1 MFEPQDRRLLFE
13 SLRPPAGYTLDR
25 AVGTTFSLDLLA
37 LLAVPL
43 AFTMFDRQD
52 DGDGRIADPLA
63 LLEAV
68 RRHADRMTV
77 FCQAGQTYVPRRSE
91 ALYGYLEGSVV
102 EVLPPNPTGLFHPKV
117 WILRF
122 SAPAGPILYRLLV
135 MSRNLTFDRSWDAML
150 VLDGELVGRKNAFA
164 KNHPLGDFVA
174 ALPSMAVHP
183 LPTPVRSDIDRIQDE
198 LRRVRFELPEG
209 FEDLSF
215 WPLGLTSGNRWPLGG
230 RIDRLLVIS
239 PFVTEGSLKRLTAAG
254 SEHVLVSR
262 LESLDALDQQC
273 LAPFASVRVLH
284 DGANPEPAGEIEA
297 TNEQASDTAEAQLDN
312 DSTLSGLHAKV
323 YVADAGWKARVWTGS
338 ANATDAAFNTNV
350 EFLVELTGSKSRC
363 GIDAALGD
371 QRDGLSFADLLQ
383 EYEPSEERA
392 SIDPEQQRLE
402 IVMEEARRQLARAG
416 LRAKVTPGEE
426 AELYY
431 LNLHLPKGGT
441 IDLPAAIQA
450 HCWPI
455 TLHEKARA
463 MPLGGTAGTR
473 LSQGEVARF
482 GPLSFEA
489 LTSFFAFALNASLGT
504 NEASA
509 RFVLNLPLEGAPEDR
524 SQRILRS
531 VLRNREQV
539 LRYLLLLLLA
549 DGGLDPRETLI
560 ATRLIGGD
568 GAGHATSTAG
578 LPLLEALI
586 RALHRNPGQLD
597 QIARLVDDLE
607 RTPEG
612 RELLPDGFDTVWRPI
627 WAARRELG
635 R

>member
-1 MFEPQDRRLLFE
+1 MLEPQDRRLLFE

-52 DGDGRIADPLA
+52 DGGSRIADPLA

-68 RRHADRMTV
+68 RRHADRITV

-117 WILRF
+117 WVLRF
-122 SAPAGPILYRLLV
+122 SAPAGPVLYRLLV
-135 MSRNLTFDRSWDAML
+135 MSRNLTFDRSWDVML
-150 VLDGELVGRKNAFA
+150 VLDGELVDRKNAFA

-254 SEHVLVSR
+254 REHVLVSR

-312 DSTLSGLHAKV
+312 DSTLSGLHAKI
-323 YVADAGWKARVWTGS
+323 YAADAGWKARVWTGS

-350 EFLVELTGSKSRC
+350 EFLVELVGRKKRC
-363 GIDAALGD
+363 GIDAVLGD
-371 QRDGLSFADLLQ
+371 QREGMTLANRLQ
-383 EYEPSEERA
+383 EYVPSEGKTEVNP
-392 SIDPEQQRLE
+392 DQERLE
-402 IVMEEARRQLARAG
+402 MALEEARRQLARAG
-416 LRAKVTPGEE
+416 LRVTVTPGEE
-426 AELYY
+426 AESYY
-431 LNLHLPKGGT
+431 LNLHCPEGGT
-441 IDLPAAIQA
+441 IHLPAGIRAR
-450 HCWPI
+450 CWPI
-455 TLHEKARA
+455 TLHEKAA
-463 MPLGGTAGTR
+463 AIPLGGAARTTSGR
-473 LSQGEVARF
+473 SKVASF

-489 LTSFFAFALNASLGT
+489 LTSFFAFALDASVGSA
-504 NEASA
+504 EAST

-531 VLRNREQV
+531 VLKNREQV
-539 LRYLLLLLLA
+539 LRYLLLLLA
-549 DGGLDPRETLI
+549 DGGLDPHETLL
-560 ATRLIGGD
+560 AKRLIGGD
-568 GAGHATSTAG
+568 GTGDASGTAG

-612 RELLPDGFDTVWRPI
+612 RELLPEGFDTVWRPI

>member
-1 MFEPQDRRLLFE
+1 MLEPQDRRLLFE

-52 DGDGRIADPLA
+52 DGGSRIADPLA

-68 RRHADRMTV
+68 RRHADRITV

-91 ALYGYLEGSVV
+91 ALYGYLEGSAI

-117 WILRF
+117 WVLRF
-122 SAPAGPILYRLLV
+122 SAPAGPVLYRLLV
-135 MSRNLTFDRSWDAML
+135 MSRNLTFDRSWDVML
-150 VLDGELVGRKNAFA
+150 VLDGELVDRKNAFA

-174 ALPSMAVHP
+174 ALPSMAIHP
-183 LPTPVRSDIDRIQDE
+183 LPTPVRSDIDRMQDE

-239 PFVTEGSLKRLTAAG
+239 PFVTEGCLSRLTAG
-254 SEHVLVSR
+254 GHDHVLVSR
-262 LESLDALDQQC
+262 LESLDALDEKC
-273 LAPFASVRVLH
+273 LEPFASVRVLH
-284 DGANPEPAGEIEA
+284 DAANPEPANEIDA
-297 TNEQASDTAEAQLDN
+297 TSEQTGDAVEDQPDHDAI
-312 DSTLSGLHAKV
+312 LSGLHAKV

-350 EFLVELTGSKSRC
+350 EFLVELAGRKNRC
-363 GIDAALGD
+363 GIDAVLGD
-371 QRDGLSFADLLQ
+371 QREGMSLANLLQ
-383 EYEPSEERA
+383 EYVPSEGKTEVNP
-392 SIDPEQQRLE
+392 DQERLE
-402 IVMEEARRQLARAG
+402 MALEVARRQLARAG
-416 LRAKVTPGEE
+416 LRAKVTPGRE
-426 AELYY
+426 AESYY
-431 LNLHLPKGGT
+431 LNLHCPKGGT
-441 IDLPAAIQA
+441 IDLPAGIQTR
-450 HCWPI
+450 CWPI
-455 TLHEKARA
+455 TLHEKAMA
-463 MPLGGTAGTR
+463 MPLGGAARTTSGR
-473 LSQGEVARF
+473 GEVATF

-489 LTSFFAFALNASLGT
+489 LTSFFAFALDASVGPT
-504 NEASA
+504 EASA

-524 SQRILRS
+524 GQRILRS
-531 VLRNREQV
+531 VLKNREQV
-539 LRYLLLLLLA
+539 LRYLLLLLA
-549 DGGLDPRETLI
+549 EGGLDPRETLL
-560 ATRLIGGD
+560 APRLIAGD

-612 RELLPDGFDTVWRPI
+612 RELLPDGFDTVWQPI